1 MAVTSNIFTI
11 SYSGEPGD
19 GSYSLLNRYIYAL
32 KEKLLEHGF
41 NMVYENSVT
50 DINTQAKQYLLSLDG
65 VSGVLLFSTLPYY
78 VYAYVGII
86 NGNGINPRN
95 HTATISVSGNAG
107 VSTFNCF
114 FSNNFFFLKK
124 PTVDGDPFIMFFKT
138 NYGWCPCTT
147 SSSLV
152 EINEQYYNVYRTP
165 VGNNPGYLNLDNK
178 HVLYSPS
185 FYRQT
190 VAGSSSTADRR
201 LDDTIKYAGVA
212 FQRPDTLTQ
221 LTLNTMY
228 KINDTNE
235 TFYYGYPFELIYFD

>member
-19 GSYSLLNRYIYAL
+19 GSYSLTNRYIYAL

-50 DINTQAKQYLLSLDG
+50 NINTQAKQYLLSLDG
-65 VSGVLLFSTLPYY
+65 VSGVLLMTSNSWIY
-78 VYAYVGII
+78 VYVGII
-86 NGNGINPRN
+86 NGNSINPLIHSAN
-95 HTATISVSGNAG
+95 INIGGTGI
-107 VSTFNCF
+107 STFNCF
-114 FSNNFFFLKK
+114 FSNNFYFLKN
-124 PTVDGDPFIMFFKT
+124 PFTSTDPLIMFLKT
-138 NYGWCPCTT
+138 NYGWCPCTNG
-147 SSSLV
+147 SFF
-152 EINEQYYNVYRTP
+152 ININGQYYNAYKTF
-165 VGNNPGYLNLDNK
+165 VGNNPGYLNLDNN

-185 FYRQT
+185 FSRQT
-190 VAGSSSTADRR
+190 VAGSGSSTADRR

-212 FQRPDTLTQ
+212 CQRPDTLTQ

-235 TFYYGYPFELIYFD
+235 TFYYGHPFELIYFD